1 MSLAEF
7 QQRIQAAAAG
17 GTGLRLRG
25 GGSKDFYGNA
35 LRGEILDTRSYAGV
49 VTYEPTELV
58 VTARC
63 GTSLSELEKILE
75 DEPANACRSNPRTSV
90 PAPPSAAA
98 SPPACPARAAPAP
111 ARCAISCS
119 A

>member
-7 QQRIQAAAAG
+7 QQRIQAAVAG

-35 LRGEILDTRSYAGV
+35 LRGDILDTRGYAGIV
-49 VTYEPTELV
+49 AYEPTELV

-63 GTSLSELEKILE
+63 GTPLSELEQILE
-75 DEPANACRSNPRTSV
+75 GNGQSLRSSPRTSV

-98 SPPACPARAAPAP
+98 SRRACPARAAPAP